1 MQQNFA
7 QENKANYWY
16 LNNLSPHIIKIFMSI
31 DGYEKITNIVCW
43 TVKVV
48 IDVQIGN
55 VGGDAFNLSHMF
67 SCCLSLVNP

>member
-1 MQQNFA
+1 
-7 QENKANYWY
+7 
-16 LNNLSPHIIKIFMSI
+16 MSI